1 MEYQYT
7 HLQGIG
13 RHEAIPA
20 KELKPG
26 MTLVWNFGYTSSLKA
41 VKPSK
46 TGKTV
51 TLTTES
57 SNGEQY
63 ERKFGV
69 NTLIAIQTDETPDGR
84 VIKMEPG
91 YSACEYDEYQKKY
104 IEEAGGR
111 IDEKTGM
118 IYISRKR
125 FNSLK
130 YAGRSIHN
138 HDIRTWMLP
147 GSCLIFEKQHFTITD
162 N

>member
-1 MEYQYT
+1 MEWKYT
-7 HLQGIG
+7 HLQVIG

-41 VKPSK
+41 VKLSK

-51 TLTTES
+51 TLTTGGS
-57 SNGEQY
+57 SGEEY
-63 ERKFGV
+63 VRKFGV
-69 NTLIAIQTDETPDGR
+69 NTLIAVQTEDTPDGR
-84 VIKMEPG
+84 MIKMEPG
-91 YSACEYDEYQKKY
+91 YSSCEYDEYQRKY

-125 FNSLK
+125 LDSQQ
-130 YAGRSIHN
+130 YAGRSIHDHN
-138 HDIRTWMLP
+138 IRTWMLP
-147 GSCLIFEKQHFTITD
+147 GSCLIFEKRHFTITD